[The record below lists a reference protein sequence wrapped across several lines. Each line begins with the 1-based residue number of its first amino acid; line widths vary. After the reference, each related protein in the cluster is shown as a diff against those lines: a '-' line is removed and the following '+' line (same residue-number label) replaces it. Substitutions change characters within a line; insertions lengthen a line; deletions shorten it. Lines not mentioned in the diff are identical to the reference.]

1 MTADQIAKQIPDE
14 VVIPVAW
21 AIYEA
26 TTGLKPGDELYED
39 DGYAFHWEEAV
50 KALAAALAAW
60 PGMSVA
66 PIPRFRPY
74 KEAETLQHIILP
86 LQEPRSDQS

>member
-1 MTADQIAKQIPDE
+1 MTPDELAKQIPDE

-50 KALAAALAAW
+50 KAIAAALAAW
-60 PGMSVA
+60 PKRTNWYA
-66 PIPRFRPY
+66 TP
-74 KEAETLQHIILP
+74 AIILP
-86 LQEPRSDQS
+86 LKETQNAE

>member
-1 MTADQIAKQIPDE
+1 MTPAELAKLIPGE

-60 PGMSVA
+60 PDA
-66 PIPRFRPY
+66 YLPTTEPLWPRP
-74 KEAETLQHIILP
+74 KLILP
-86 LQEPRSDQS
+86 LQETPNAE